1 MVNVDFQG
9 SVEDELYEVIV
20 WLDSILDR
28 FYAVDNKRKKLKYAH
43 QAYQQKVFHY
53 RFEMDK
59 FFLGFYV
66 MNFRCSDGGNFR
78 DMDLDQFQLSD
89 HEKRSAVGQAKS
101 MSNLSHIRRPT
112 LYFLVG
118 SPGSFVIRP
127 RKSGRTCLTFSRWGR
142 QASPLHQE

>member
-9 SVEDELYEVIV
+9 FVDEELYEVIV

-66 MNFRCSDGGNFR
+66 MNFRSSDGGNFC
-78 DMDLDQFQLSD
+78 DMDLDQFQLND
-89 HEKRSAVGQAKS
+89 HKKRTLDEALGVVGCETRGRPLKLAVQS
-101 MSNLSHIRRPT
+101 
-112 LYFLVG
+112 
-118 SPGSFVIRP
+118 
-127 RKSGRTCLTFSRWGR
+127 
-142 QASPLHQE
+142 

>member
-1 MVNVDFQG
+1 MGTDGDVSIGYTCTCKEVLEAYNKEHPEEMVNVDFQG
-9 SVEDELYEVIV
+9 SVEDELYEVVV

-28 FYAVDNKRKKLKYAH
+28 FYTVDTKKRKKLKYAH
-43 QAYQQKVFHY
+43 QASQQKVFHY

-89 HEKRSAVGQAKS
+89 HEKRTLDEALGVVGCE
-101 MSNLSHIRRPT
+101 T
-112 LYFLVG
+112 
-118 SPGSFVIRP
+118 
-127 RKSGRTCLTFSRWGR
+127 SGR
-142 QASPLHQE
+142 PLKVAVQS